1 MKKIILYIIGFVVL
15 VGAFFLVSDY
25 IYIQKQGDGGFQKD
39 YKNISYMIEGREVTL
54 VNGYSEI
61 EIAPNSASKI
71 ITKYFG
77 NEAEGDISGDGVSD
91 ISFLITQES
100 GGSGVFYYLVSAIKT
115 DLGYKGTNA
124 ILLGDRIAPQTTN
137 YNNGEITVN
146 YADRK
151 PGEPMTASPSVGV
164 SRYFKVENGLLVEQM
179 DLADFGK
186 EVTFAVN
193 QKVKFT
199 DGLIL
204 TLKQIDDSRCKPNV
218 VCIWAGELAPTFD
231 IKGGNYGSGI
241 LEVIEISLGTIHNS
255 ILVESGYIFEL
266 KSATETTATIV
277 INRKEVGV
285 DGCYIGGCSSQIC
298 SDQEDVVSTCEYR
311 EEYACYKNAKC
322 ERQNDGKCGWTQTD
336 QLTQCL
342 NSAK

>member
-124 ILLGDRIAPQTTN
+124 ILLGDRIAPQTTEIR
-137 YNNGEITVN
+137 NGEIIVN

-151 PGEPMTASPSVGV
+151 PV
-164 SRYFKVENGLLVEQM
+164 SWSFK
-179 DLADFGK
+179 
-186 EVTFAVN
+186 
-193 QKVKFT
+193 
-199 DGLIL
+199 
-204 TLKQIDDSRCKPNV
+204 
-218 VCIWAGELAPTFD
+218 
-231 IKGGNYGSGI
+231 
-241 LEVIEISLGTIHNS
+241 
-255 ILVESGYIFEL
+255 IF
-266 KSATETTATIV
+266 
-277 INRKEVGV
+277 
-285 DGCYIGGCSSQIC
+285 
-298 SDQEDVVSTCEYR
+298 
-311 EEYACYKNAKC
+311 
-322 ERQNDGKCGWTQTD
+322 
-336 QLTQCL
+336 
-342 NSAK
+342 